1 MPPDI
6 ARPAAARSGPVSSAI
21 GDVVGIKERSFVQ
34 TLFANQALWV
44 ALAVA
49 LIMTLMSLRYP
60 DQYGTEENFFNITRN
75 FSFIGI
81 MALGMTAVI
90 ITGGI
95 DLSVGSVMGVV
106 GIVVGLIMHAG
117 DDVLFEVIMGITG
130 LIAAGLVAGMA
141 LRRSGRAWPVAA
153 VGGVV
158 AGAIV
163 GGIVYWL
170 IATFAGGWAA
180 VAGNHWAF
188 AVYCGLGAGVLC
200 GLINGGLI
208 TGIGLPPFVTTLA
221 TLAALRS
228 TAVVLSQN
236 KMIYQLGPSSQQ
248 FFDLFGG
255 QFIVANSVW
264 LLVLM
269 TAGFAFVLNA
279 TVWGR
284 HLFAIGGNE
293 QAAQLTG
300 VPVVRVKLQAY
311 VFCSLCAAVA
321 AIMLLGWQGS
331 AINALGTGYELRV
344 IASTVIGGTNLI
356 GGEGGALG
364 AFVGAALIEV
374 IRNGLILAGV
384 DSSWQG
390 IFVGAFIILAVLLER
405 VRGRKR
411 E

>member
-1 MPPDI
+1 MPPEPS
-6 ARPAAARSGPVSSAI
+6 RTVSSAI
-21 GDVVGIKERSFVQ
+21 SDVVGIKERTALQ
-34 TLFANQALWV
+34 RLFANQALWV

-49 LIMTLMSLRYP
+49 LIMLLMSLRYP
-60 DQYGTEENFFNITRN
+60 NEYGTRENFFNITRN

-106 GIVVGLIMHAG
+106 GIVVGQVMHAG
-117 DDVLFEVIMGITG
+117 DGGLFAIVMGLSGAVGGG
-130 LIAAGLVAGMA
+130 LIAGRSQLRGGKSWVVIGVASVIAALVAGLVAYFLFA
-141 LRRSGRAWPVAA
+141 NVLSDFSAA
-153 VGGVV
+153 
-158 AGAIV
+158 
-163 GGIVYWL
+163 
-170 IATFAGGWAA
+170 
-180 VAGNHWAF
+180 AGNHWAF
-188 AVYCGLGAGVLC
+188 GVYCGLAAGILC
-200 GLINGGLI
+200 GLFNGVLI
-208 TGIGLPPFVTTLA
+208 TQIGLPPFVTTLA

-236 KMIYQLGPSSQQ
+236 KMIYQLGPSADQ
-248 FFDLFGG
+248 FFSWFGG
-255 QFIVANSVW
+255 EFIVANSVW
-264 LLVLM
+264 LLVIL
-269 TAGFAFVLNA
+269 TAGFAFVLN
-279 TVWGR
+279 TSVWGR